1 MREGLE
7 MSFLAHL
14 EGTPTGRHMGYCPAL
29 AALWCTGCIKI
40 VEVSMYAG
48 RLGEVSFFGAPGR
61 YAYWAP

>member
-14 EGTPTGRHMGYCPAL
+14 EGTPTGRHTGYSLAL
-29 AALWCTGCIKI
+29 AAFCRTGAHKI

-48 RLGEVSFFGAPGR
+48 RLGSVFFGAPGR
-61 YAYWAP
+61 YAY